1 MHKKL
6 PPVEVAGY
14 VNRRILTIDDVRGTF
29 DCRWI
34 SVKNTDH
41 PEEDYLPWDGDSEVD
56 RF

>member
-14 VNRRILTIDDVRGTF
+14 VNRRILTVDEVRETIEY
-29 DCRWI
+29 RWF
-34 SVKNTDH
+34 SVKNIDH
-41 PEEDYLPWDGDSEVD
+41 PDEDYLLWDGDSEVD